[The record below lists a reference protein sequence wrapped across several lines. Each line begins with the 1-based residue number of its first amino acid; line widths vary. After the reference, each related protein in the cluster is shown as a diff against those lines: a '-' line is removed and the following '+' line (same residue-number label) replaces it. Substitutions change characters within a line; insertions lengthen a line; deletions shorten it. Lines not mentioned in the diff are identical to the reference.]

1 MRTPLLT
8 LFICS
13 AAFAQNHNVLV
24 IVADDLSPSEIPAF
38 LESRIARHMIP
49 RFVQFAAEIPRT
61 ETEKIRREALKADR
75 DGEIDLAG
83 DTEYA

>member
-1 MRTPLLT
+1 MRGEE
-8 LFICS
+8 IK
-13 AAFAQNHNVLV
+13 AV

-61 ETEKIRREALKADR
+61 ETEKIRREALKANR
-75 DGEIDLAG
+75 NGEIDLAG